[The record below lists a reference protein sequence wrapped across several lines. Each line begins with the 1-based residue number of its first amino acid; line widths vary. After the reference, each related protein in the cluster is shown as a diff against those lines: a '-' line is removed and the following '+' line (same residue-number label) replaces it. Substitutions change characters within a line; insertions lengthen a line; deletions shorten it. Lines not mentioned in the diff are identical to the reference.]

1 MTPIHGQGEK
11 NNVNNNGVQ
20 GWKKTVAIW
29 VSSTVMAGS
38 FMMVQPSAPVE
49 AAANMTPG
57 YEVKFVLNQNV
68 LDPDSTPDAELS
80 SAFGLPGSGQ
90 KIAVEYFDTDGQNLD
105 EEGWNVRLRKK
116 EDKKNYEI
124 TYKKRYAVTNGD
136 INAALTLANKEGFD
150 AGDTNYE
157 AEIDWGYGKQTLSLS
172 NDKDVKTSDTKATL
186 PSESK
191 ALDMIL
197 DKLPGKLD
205 DWNGQ
210 SHWGKQ
216 QLEDSRAYGPVMASK
231 YKGTWN
237 GVEVDVEVWPIRTAD
252 GSGTEPIVEISFKA
266 DEYADAAS
274 NRQKLMDYL
283 NQEGW
288 LVPQDSLKTQLV
300 LDRY

>member
-1 MTPIHGQGEK
+1 MN
-11 NNVNNNGVQ
+11 NNVLKN
-20 GWKKTVAIW
+20 WKKTVAVW

-38 FMMVQPSAPVE
+38 FIMIQPSTPVE

-68 LDPDSTPDAELS
+68 LDPDSTPDAELT
-80 SAFGLPGSGQ
+80 SAFALPGTAQ
-90 KIAVEYFDTDGQNLD
+90 KIAVEYFDTDEQSLN
-105 EEGWNVRLRKK
+105 EQGWNVRLRKK

-124 TYKKRYAVTNGD
+124 TYKKRYAVANGD
-136 INAALTLANKEGFD
+136 INAALNLANKEGFD
-150 AGDTNYE
+150 ADDTNYE
-157 AEIDWGYGKQTLSLS
+157 AEIDWGYSKQTLSLS
-172 NDKDVKTSDTKATL
+172 NDKDVKASDSKATL
-186 PSESK
+186 PSDSK
-191 ALDMIL
+191 ALGMIL

-205 DWNGQ
+205 DWNDQ

-216 QLEDSRAYGPVMASK
+216 QMEDSRAYGPIMASK

-237 GVEVDVEVWPIRTAD
+237 GLEVDVEVWPIRSAD
-252 GSGTEPIVEISFKA
+252 GSTTEPVIEISFKA
-266 DEYADAAS
+266 DEYADAAT

-283 NQEGW
+283 NKEGW